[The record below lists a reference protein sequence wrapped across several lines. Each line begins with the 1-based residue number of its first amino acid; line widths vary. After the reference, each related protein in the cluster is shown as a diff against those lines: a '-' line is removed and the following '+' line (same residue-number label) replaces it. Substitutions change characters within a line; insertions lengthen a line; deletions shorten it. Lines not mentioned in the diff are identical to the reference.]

1 MPKTTMPETAT
12 AEFRKELQEIKDAG
26 LYKEERVIT
35 SQQDAD
41 IEVASGDQVINF
53 CANNYLGLA
62 NHPKI
67 MEAAKEGVDEYGF
80 GVASVRFIC
89 GTQTVHKDLEHAL
102 TDFHETDDTI
112 LYNSCFDANTGLFET
127 ILGEDDAIISD
138 ELNHASII
146 DGIRLCKAD
155 RYIYAHS
162 DMDDLETQLQ
172 DAQDANVR
180 MIATDGVFSMDGDAA
195 KLDEIC
201 ALADEYDA
209 LVMVDECHSTGFMGE
224 KGRGAAE
231 AKGVLDEVD
240 IITSTLGKALGG
252 ATGGFT
258 TGRQEIIDLL
268 RQQSRPYLFS
278 NAIAPMIANAS
289 LQVLDML
296 QESGERRERL
306 WENARYFRREM
317 EKRGFDIKPGDHPIV
332 PIMLYDAKTSGQ
344 MADDLLDRGIYVISF
359 SYPVVP
365 KGEARIRVQMSA
377 AHSRDQLDRAIKA
390 FTEVAEQHDV
400 L

>member
-1 MPKTTMPETAT
+1 MPATAT
-12 AEFRKELQEIKDAG
+12 SEFQDELQEIRDAG
-26 LYKEERVIT
+26 LYKDERVIT

-41 IEVASGDQVINF
+41 IEVASGQHVVNF

-62 NHPKI
+62 NHPDV
-67 MEAAKEGVDEYGF
+67 MRAAKDGVDQYGF

-89 GTQTVHKDLEHAL
+89 GTQTVHKQLEHELSA
-102 TDFHETDDTI
+102 FHETEDTI

-127 ILGEDDAIISD
+127 ILDEDDAIISD
-138 ELNHASII
+138 RLNHASII
-146 DGIRLCKAD
+146 DGVRLCKAD
-155 RYIYAHS
+155 RYVYAHS
-162 DMDDLETQLQ
+162 DMDALETQLQ

-180 MIATDGVFSMDGDAA
+180 MIATDGVFSMDGDVA

-201 ALADEYDA
+201 DLADRYDA
-209 LVMVDECHSTGFMGE
+209 LVMVDECHATGFMGE
-224 KGRGAAE
+224 KGRGASE
-231 AKGVLDEVD
+231 AKGALDRVD
-240 IITSTLGKALGG
+240 VITSTLGKALGG

-268 RQQSRPYLFS
+268 RQKSRPYLFS
-278 NAIAPMIANAS
+278 NAVAPMIANAS
-289 LQVLDML
+289 LKVLEML
-296 QESGERRERL
+296 QESDARRERI

-317 EKRGFDIKPGDHPIV
+317 EARGFDIKPGDHPIV
-332 PIMLYDAKTSGQ
+332 PIMFYDAPTSAAI
-344 MADDLLDRGIYVISF
+344 ADELLERGIYVISF

-377 AHSRDQLDRAIKA
+377 AHSREQLDRAIDA
-390 FTEVAEQHDV
+390 FTEVAEAHNV

>member
-1 MPKTTMPETAT
+1 MPMTEAAT
-12 AEFRKELQEIKDAG
+12 EKFQQELQDIKDAG
-26 LYKEERVIT
+26 TYNEERVIT

-41 IEVASGDQVINF
+41 IEVESGDHVINF

-62 NHPKI
+62 NHPEI
-67 MEAAKEGVDEYGF
+67 MEAAKEGVDRYGF

-89 GTQTVHKDLEHAL
+89 GTQTVHKQLEHAL
-102 TDFHETDDTI
+102 SDFHDTDDTI

-127 ILGEDDAIISD
+127 LLGEDDAIISD

-155 RYIYAHS
+155 LHVFEHS
-162 DMDDLETQLQ
+162 DMDDLEAKLQ
-172 DAQDANVR
+172 AAQDANLR
-180 MIATDGVFSMDGDAA
+180 MICTDGVFSMDGDVAT
-195 KLDEIC
+195 LDEIC
-201 ALADEYDA
+201 RLADAYGA
-209 LVMVDECHSTGFMGE
+209 LVMVDECHATGFMGAE
-224 KGRGAAE
+224 GRGASE

-258 TGRQEIIDLL
+258 TGRQEIIDVL

-289 LQVLDML
+289 LKVLEML
-296 QESGERRERL
+296 QESGERREQI
-306 WENARYFRREM
+306 WENARYFRSEM
-317 EKRGFDIKPGDHPIV
+317 QDRGFDIKPGDHPIV
-332 PIMLYDAKTSGQ
+332 PIMFYDAKTSGAV
-344 MADDLLDRGIYVISF
+344 ADELLDRGIYVISF

-377 AHSRDQLDRAIKA
+377 AHS
-390 FTEVAEQHDV
+390 
-400 L
+400 

>member
-1 MPKTTMPETAT
+1 MSDLSAFES
-12 AEFRKELQEIKDAG
+12 ELQQIKDDG

-41 IEVASGDQVINF
+41 ISVASGDVINF

-62 NHPKI
+62 NHPAI
-67 MEAAKEGVDEYGF
+67 MQAAQEGVDEYGF

-89 GTQTVHKDLEHAL
+89 GTQTVHKELEDAL
-102 TDFHETDDTI
+102 ADFHEKEDAI

-127 ILGEDDAIISD
+127 LLGPDDAIISD
-138 ELNHASII
+138 RLNHASII

-155 RYIYAHS
+155 RYVYQHS

-172 DAQDANVR
+172 DAQDANIR
-180 MIATDGVFSMDGDAA
+180 LIATDGVFSMDGDVA

-201 ALADEYDA
+201 ALADTYDA
-209 LVMVDECHSTGFMGE
+209 LVMVDECHATGFMGDG
-224 KGRGAAE
+224 GRGASE
-231 AKGVLDEVD
+231 AKGALHDVD

-258 TGRQEIIDLL
+258 TAQQPIVDLL
-268 RQQSRPYLFS
+268 RQKSRPYLFS
-278 NAIAPMIANAS
+278 NAVAPMIANAS
-289 LQVLDML
+289 LTVLDML
-296 QESGERRERL
+296 TDSAERREKL
-306 WENARYFRREM
+306 WENTRYFRQAMTE
-317 EKRGFDIKPGDHPIV
+317 RGFDIKPGDHPIV
-332 PIMLYDAKTSGQ
+332 PIMLYDAKPSAA
-344 MADDLLDRGIYVISF
+344 MADALLERGIYVISF

-377 AHSRDQLDRAIKA
+377 AHDRDHLDRAIDA
-390 FTEVAEQHDV
+390 FTEVAEELSV
-400 L
+400 LG

>member
-1 MPKTTMPETAT
+1 MPMTEAAT
-12 AEFRKELQEIKDAG
+12 EKFQQELQDIRDAG
-26 LYKEERVIT
+26 TYNEERVIT

-41 IEVASGDQVINF
+41 IEVESGDHVINF

-62 NHPKI
+62 NHPEI
-67 MEAAKEGVDEYGF
+67 MEAAKGGVDRYGF

-89 GTQTVHKDLEHAL
+89 GTQTVHKELEHAL
-102 TDFHETDDTI
+102 SDFHDTGDTI

-127 ILGEDDAIISD
+127 LLGKDDAIISD

-155 RYIYAHS
+155 LHVFEHS
-162 DMDDLETQLQ
+162 DMGDLEAKLQ
-172 DAQDANVR
+172 AAQDANLR
-180 MIATDGVFSMDGDAA
+180 MICTDGVFSMDGDVAT
-195 KLDEIC
+195 LDEIC
-201 ALADEYDA
+201 RLADEYGA
-209 LVMVDECHSTGFMGE
+209 LVMVDECHATGFMGAE
-224 KGRGAAE
+224 GRGASE
-231 AKGVLDEVD
+231 AKGVLNEVD

-258 TGRQEIIDLL
+258 TGRQEIIDVL

-289 LQVLDML
+289 LKVLEML
-296 QESGERRERL
+296 QESGERREQI
-306 WENARYFRREM
+306 WENARYFRSEM
-317 EKRGFDIKPGDHPIV
+317 QDRGFDIKPGDHPIV
-332 PIMLYDAKTSGQ
+332 PIMLYDAKTSGAI
-344 MADDLLDRGIYVISF
+344 ADELLDRGIYVISF

-377 AHSRDQLDRAIKA
+377 AHSKEQLDRAIDA
-390 FTEVAEQHDV
+390 FTEVARKHDV
-400 L
+400 IE